1 MHKKVIIIG
10 AGEDGYI
17 IANILKHGN
26 KIVGFLDDKK
36 MGKNIIGLVPDYKK
50 YIKEHYF
57 FISIGDNQAR
67 KKIYLRLKKSGAQF
81 VNAIH
86 KTSYC
91 EKDIKLGKNIF
102 IGANCYINV
111 NSVIGDNVFIN
122 NGCLIEHDNKIGDH
136 SHLTPGVITGGGV
149 SIGNESFIGLGTI
162 INNHLSIGDNAIIG
176 SGAVVIN
183 NIPSDVTAVGIPAKI
198 IKKG

>member
-17 IANILKHGN
+17 IANILKHSY

-36 MGKNIIGLVPDYKK
+36 AGKNIIGRVPDYKK
-50 YIKEHYF
+50 YIKEHHF
-57 FISIGDNQAR
+57 FINIGNNQTR
-67 KKIYLRLKKSGAQF
+67 KKIYLKLKKSDAQF

-91 EKDIKLGKNIF
+91 EGGIKLGNNIF

-111 NSVIGDNVFIN
+111 NSVIGDDVFIN
-122 NGCLIEHDNKIGDH
+122 NGCLIEHDNKIGSH

-149 SIGNESFIGLGTI
+149 SIGEESFIGLGTI
-162 INNHLSIGDNAIIG
+162 INDHLSIGNNVIIG
-176 SGAVVIN
+176 SGAVVIS
-183 NIPSDVTAVGIPAKI
+183 NIHSYVTAVGVPAKI
-198 IKKG
+198 VKKI